1 MPEDKAFFTS
11 NNSCDR
17 TELMD
22 NLLRKAKGLKESLN
36 KEAQIFGQQTL
47 DLLGMLIDSVRKAST
62 ITALSAVMRTNENS

>member
-1 MPEDKAFFTS
+1 
-11 NNSCDR
+11 
-17 TELMD
+17 MD

-47 DLLGMLIDSVRKAST
+47 DLLGMLIDSVRKAPT